1 MELLV
6 KILVCFLAGAGAGI
20 GTGFAG
26 MSAAAVI
33 GPILMTFLGIPAYQ
47 AVGIGLASDVLAS
60 ATSAWTYKKH
70 KNLDVKNSLPL
81 LISVLVMTLVG
92 SFVASLLPERAMS
105 GTMQIAMIFIGLRFL
120 LKPVKTTKEQMAA
133 ATPKER
139 LIKSIVGGVLVGF
152 ICGFVGAGGGM
163 MLLFVLTSFLGYEMH
178 MAVGTSVF
186 IMAFTAVLNIFW
198 VTDPGADPLFH
209 WHFITIYEK
218 GLYHA
223 LFILLRIVAMVI
235 GTSLFLTYTTSPIAL
250 TDAIERLLYPLAK
263 LHVPVHTFAMMM
275 TIALRF
281 IPTIVDETDK
291 IMSAQKA
298 RGADFTTG
306 SLASRAKAL
315 IPVIVPLFASAFR
328 RADELATAMECRC
341 YHGGE
346 GRTRLRVLR
355 CHARDFVLLAAVAV
369 LIAGVVIINIEGA
382 RHGWLYTMQIG
393 WFV

>member
-33 GPILMTFLGIPAYQ
+33 GPILMTFLGVPAYQ

-92 SFVASLLPERAMS
+92 SFVASLLP
-105 GTMQIAMIFIGLRFL
+105 QIAMIFIGLRFL

-186 IMAFTAVLNIFW
+186 IMAFTALTGGISHFAIGGMPDVTCLILCVVFTLLWAKIAAAIANRASAVTLNRVVGI
-198 VTDPGADPLFH
+198 VMILTS
-209 WHFITIYEK
+209 IV
-218 GLYHA
+218 
-223 LFILLRIVAMVI
+223 ILLVNYV
-235 GTSLFLTYTTSPIAL
+235 F
-250 TDAIERLLYPLAK
+250 
-263 LHVPVHTFAMMM
+263 
-275 TIALRF
+275 
-281 IPTIVDETDK
+281 
-291 IMSAQKA
+291 
-298 RGADFTTG
+298 
-306 SLASRAKAL
+306 
-315 IPVIVPLFASAFR
+315 
-328 RADELATAMECRC
+328 
-341 YHGGE
+341 
-346 GRTRLRVLR
+346 
-355 CHARDFVLLAAVAV
+355 
-369 LIAGVVIINIEGA
+369 
-382 RHGWLYTMQIG
+382 
-393 WFV
+393 